1 MALKAVVQ
9 LLHINQSLLKHLLT
23 WPSIKAMCGKTCGN
37 FSEHLAIVSW
47 SWTQDIEW
55 CQDLLSLQKPWCI
68 APCVSRLH
76 CLTPRFG
83 SQQKCLGFCSNSD
96 DWSVNT
102 LPACVCLF
110 WKLKCR
116 KTWNLITLR
125 CVHQPIVLAP
135 RWPWCWKRNR
145 GIAKHRKSVQN
156 AKELGRGTRPGC
168 FSKKTGCCLVTW
180 IETWNGCSTFSRHHF
195 GLPVVN
201 RNETTRQLWGFY
213 SILFSL
219 VVHETA
225 FGKTQPTNVVAV
237 MQYQYTHTHT
247 HTHWW

>member
-23 WPSIKAMCGKTCGN
+23 RPSIMTMCGKTCGT

-55 CQDLLSLQKPWCI
+55 CQVLLSLQKPWCI
-68 APCVSRLH
+68 APCVSRRH
-76 CLTPRFG
+76 CLTPKFG

-102 LPACVCLF
+102 LPACVRLF

-125 CVHQPIVLAP
+125 CVYLPIVLAP
-135 RWPWCWKRNR
+135 GWPWCWKRTP
-145 GIAKHRKSVQN
+145 GIAWNWKRLQN

-168 FSKKTGCCLVTW
+168 FSKKTGWCLVTW

-201 RNETTRQLWGFY
+201 RNEMTRQLRFLFY
-213 SILFSL
+213 SFLTCRPRNIR
-219 VVHETA
+219 
-225 FGKTQPTNVVAV
+225 TQNGIPTSVCSFRFVKQNF
-237 MQYQYTHTHT
+237 QQRY
-247 HTHWW
+247 